1 MTLPLSFRKFNILI
15 ISKII
20 INFALIVLI
29 YFTMAIS
36 KCSKCDCTRF
46 ELKEANI
53 SGSAYRMYFVQCSSC
68 GAVVGVVPFIN
79 TAALIQ
85 QLADKM
91 NIKLQ

>member
-1 MTLPLSFRKFNILI
+1 
-15 ISKII
+15 
-20 INFALIVLI
+20 
-29 YFTMAIS
+29 MAIS
-36 KCSKCDCTRF
+36 RCSNCECTRL

-68 GAVVGVVPFIN
+68 GAVVGIVPFMN

>member
-1 MTLPLSFRKFNILI
+1 
-15 ISKII
+15 
-20 INFALIVLI
+20 
-29 YFTMAIS
+29 MAMS

-53 SGSAYRMYFVQCSSC
+53 SGSAYRMFFVQCSSC
-68 GAVVGVVPFIN
+68 GAVVGVVPFMN